1 MICVTFH
8 DKTFFVGHHLVTDK
22 CTFQRLVISNL
33 KVMPDGVQDAV
44 SVGLAG
50 LPGVV
55 PALGLGVLLPVP
67 RLGDLDSIHV
77 KDSADRS

>member
-1 MICVTFH
+1 
-8 DKTFFVGHHLVTDK
+8 
-22 CTFQRLVISNL
+22 
-33 KVMPDGVQDAV
+33 MPDGVQDAV

-67 RLGDLDSIHV
+67 RLGDLDPIHV
-77 KDSADRS
+77 EDSHDRS